1 MTASLDPTER
11 VLDVVIIGAGIS
23 GLSAA
28 YELQKNRPNIKF
40 VILEAKG
47 RVGGRLDS
55 VELKTENGTDRW
67 DVGGQWIC
75 RNQKAVMN
83 LLEELEV
90 EIYDQWDTG
99 SKIMQNSDGI
109 IKKYSGSL
117 PPLWFLALLDMWWLI
132 RKVEHLCRQVPI
144 DDPRKCLK
152 AAEWDGMTLE
162 TWKHQTIWT
171 SVVKELLDTVV
182 GILFGVTPSQMS
194 LLYFLHYLHCAGGW
208 SVAVDSDRK
217 GHAQEWKIKGTAHKV
232 TELLAGR
239 LGKHRVL
246 LNHPVTAIKQGDDY
260 VHITSSVC
268 ESFKARLVIVAI
280 PPHLTG
286 QIEFSP
292 PLPYNKQRVIHNMPP
307 SHLTKFVASYD
318 TPFWRKA
325 GLCGDMARSSC
336 VGCCENNPIGITFD
350 GTTSNGSPAIVG
362 FITSHAAAKWV
373 SVKDEMKKE
382 AILKSLK
389 LFFGPEAE
397 HPLDFFIKDWSQET
411 WNGGCPVDVMVP
423 GAITNYGDCLREP
436 FNRIYWAGTETA
448 TEWRGYMSGAV
459 QAGQRAGNEVLARLD
474 NHSPNYK

>member
-1 MTASLDPTER
+1 
-11 VLDVVIIGAGIS
+11 
-23 GLSAA
+23 
-28 YELQKNRPNIKF
+28 
-40 VILEAKG
+40 
-47 RVGGRLDS
+47 
-55 VELKTENGTDRW
+55 
-67 DVGGQWIC
+67 
-75 RNQKAVMN
+75 
-83 LLEELEV
+83 
-90 EIYDQWDTG
+90 
-99 SKIMQNSDGI
+99 
-109 IKKYSGSL
+109 
-117 PPLWFLALLDMWWLI
+117 MWWFI
-132 RKVEHLCRQVPI
+132 RKVEHLCQQVPI
-144 DDPRKCLK
+144 DDPSKCLK

-171 SVVKELLDTVV
+171 SVVKEALDTVV
-182 GILFGVTPSQMS
+182 GILFGVTPSQLS

-260 VHITSSVC
+260 VHITSSVG

-318 TPFWRKA
+318 TAFWRNA

-362 FITSHAAAKWV
+362 FITSYAAAKWV

-411 WNGGCPVDVMVP
+411 WNGGCPVNVMSP
-423 GAITNYGDCLREP
+423 GAIINYGDCLREP
-436 FNRIYWAGTETA
+436 FNRVFWAGTETA

-459 QAGQRAGNEVLARLD
+459 QAGQRAVNEVLARLD
-474 NHSPNYK
+474 NHSSN